1 MVALFSFIKKTMK
14 KLRWQLLIIFLTGLV
29 VGVLLLSEQPEN
41 TPVFAPEP
49 EEGGIYVEA
58 LIGKFQR
65 LNPVLDFFNPVDQ
78 DLDRLIFSRL
88 VVFEERGIPQTELA
102 ESWGVNKDGTIYT
115 FTLRGDAKWHDGQ
128 PVISEDIVFTINM
141 LREGEGVVPEDL
153 RQFWANV
160 EVQSLSETT
169 LQFLLPEPFAPFL
182 DYLSFGILPAH
193 LLGDLTFQELVN
205 SGFNL
210 QPVGSGPYRFDG
222 LVIEDNNIKG
232 VVLSAN
238 QDYFG
243 KIPFI
248 EQLVFRYYATPQEG
262 LTAFKDGLVQGISKV
277 DTTVLPQVL
286 VDPQLALYTARQ
298 PEFSMVIFNL
308 KDQQVEFFQDSIIRK
323 AFLLGLNRQRIVD
336 RVFNGQAILASGPI
350 LPGTWAY
357 YDGLQLTD
365 FNQQKAVEMIKNTGF
380 EITGENTSVRAK
392 EGVELRFE
400 LLYPDTEEHRQVAE
414 LIQQDWEALGAAV
427 EIRGVPYNELI
438 SDHLNTRSF
447 QAVLVDLNL
456 ASTPDPDPYPFWDQ
470 VQATGGQNYSQW
482 DDDVVS
488 DYLEQARITIDLNE
502 RALLYRNFQALFA
515 EELPALPLYYPVYTF
530 TISEQVQGV
539 QVGPMF
545 NTSDRFS
552 TVTNWYLLN
561 TPAKEPLSTTTAAAE
576 EEGG

>member
-1 MVALFSFIKKTMK
+1 MK

-29 VGVLLLSEQPEN
+29 VGVLLLSEQPEKA
-41 TPVFAPEP
+41 PVFAPEP
-49 EEGGIYVEA
+49 EEGGVYVEA

-88 VVFEERGIPQTELA
+88 IVFEERGIPQTELA

-128 PVISEDIVFTINM
+128 PVVSEDIVFTINM
-141 LREGEGVVPEDL
+141 LREGEGIVPEDL

-193 LLGDLTFQELVN
+193 LLGDLTFQQLVN
-205 SGFNL
+205 SGYNL

-222 LVIEDNNIKG
+222 LVIEDNNIQG
-232 VVLSAN
+232 VVLSVN
-238 QDYFG
+238 RDYFG

-262 LTAFKDGLVQGISKV
+262 LTAYKDGLVQGISKL
-277 DTTVLPQVL
+277 DSTVLPQVL

-323 AFLLGLNRQRIVD
+323 AFLLGLNRQRIVN

-365 FNQQKAVEMIKNTGF
+365 FNRQKAIEMIKNTGF
-380 EITGENTSVRAK
+380 VISGENTSVRAK

-400 LLYPDTEEHRQVAE
+400 LLYPDTQEHRQVAE

-427 EIRGVPYNELI
+427 EIRGVPYNQLI
-438 SDHLNTRSF
+438 TDHLEPRSF

-488 DYLEQARITIDLNE
+488 DYLEQARITIDLAE
-502 RALLYRNFQALFA
+502 RALLYRNFQVLFD

-530 TISEQVQGV
+530 AISGQVQGV

-552 TVTNWYLLN
+552 TVTNWFLLN
-561 TPAKEPLSTTTAAAE
+561 APAKEPLSTPTAAVK